1 MPPTYPRLDK
11 EPQEGKVGGM
21 NFFKRKNTTAYL
33 AYLDDEESSEA
44 MHVYKIDGYPE
55 LTIFYNLL
63 ENHATLT
70 VDINSEH
77 KDDMF
82 LSSERFEDW
91 KELENRVPYWTVTLR
106 QIETLYR
113 HGLQDMLHA
122 FDEEE

>member
-1 MPPTYPRLDK
+1 
-11 EPQEGKVGGM
+11 M
-21 NFFKRKNTTAYL
+21 NFFKRLIRKATTAYL
-33 AYLDDEESSEA
+33 AYLDSEESSEA
-44 MHVYKIDGYPE
+44 MHVYKIEGYPE

-70 VDINSEH
+70 VDIDPEH
-77 KDDMF
+77 KDDGF

-113 HGLQDMLHA
+113 HDLQDLLHA
-122 FDEEE
+122 FDEDE

>member
-1 MPPTYPRLDK
+1 
-11 EPQEGKVGGM
+11 M
-21 NFFKRKNTTAYL
+21 NFLKRLIRKAKTSSL
-33 AYLDDEESSEA
+33 AYLDSEESSEA
-44 MHVYKIDGYPE
+44 MHVYKIADYPE

-70 VDINSEH
+70 VDLNL
-77 KDDMF
+77 DDQQGGEY

-91 KELENRVPYWTVTLR
+91 KDLETRVPYWTVTLR

-113 HGLQDMLHA
+113 HDMQDMIHT